1 MKDIRSDAY
10 TIIKESIQQVL
21 PYKAVEKALSGKT
34 FTGNITVIAI
44 GKAAWTMAAAAQ
56 KILGTSINK
65 GIVITKY
72 HHSQGNIEGF
82 EIFEAGHPVPDE
94 NSVRATVRVIEAV
107 KNLNE
112 KDQVIFLVSGGG
124 SALFEKP
131 VKGITLSDMK
141 EVTDTLLKC
150 GANIVEINTVRKHLS
165 EVKGGR
171 FASLCAPAK
180 VYSIVLSDVIGD
192 RLDTIASGPAYP
204 DKSTVQEAF
213 NILKKYKLT
222 LKESVLKALS
232 QETPKKLNNIETKVT
247 GNVSELCK
255 AAAHTAKSLGYT
267 PFILSTTLE
276 CEAKEAGYFLSS
288 IAREIARGNEVG
300 IKPPCA
306 IIAGGETTVKVRGK
320 GLGGRNQELA
330 LAAAKGIAGMKDILI
345 FSIGSDGT
353 DGPTDAAG
361 GIVDGNTL
369 DRLQEKGLDI
379 DKILDNNDSYHGL
392 EAVGGLIKTGATGT
406 NVNDMAVILCT

>member
-141 EVTDTLLKC
+141 EVTDALLKC

>member
-34 FTGNITVIAI
+34 FSGNITVIAI

-131 VKGITLSDMK
+131 VKGITLSDLK
-141 EVTDTLLKC
+141 EVTDALLKC

>member
-141 EVTDTLLKC
+141 EVTDALLKC

-306 IIAGGETTVKVRGK
+306 IIAGGETTVQVRGK